1 MGHVVFGGR
10 SSGRG
15 QISYTVSGLVWP
27 GASDAMLTER
37 DVSLSFKTSS
47 HELINIKHRYC
58 CCCCCCMLRHLAR
71 SCKVSCREF

>member
-37 DVSLSFKTSS
+37 DVSLVQDFKSRAYQHQTPLLLLLLLLLHVASS
-47 HELINIKHRYC
+47 CSL
-58 CCCCCCMLRHLAR
+58 
-71 SCKVSCREF
+71 V